1 MRTYHFGRKLKLP
14 STFAI
19 KHQLRKL
26 MTEEARKKARAET
39 PEAPAGEHA
48 RQVGASEKAA

>member
-1 MRTYHFGRKLKLP
+1 MRTHYYGRKLKLP

-26 MTEEARKKARAET
+26 MADEARENARAEAAET
-39 PEAPAGEHA
+39 PALTATNEMP
-48 RQVGASEKAA
+48 RTIK